1 MELQLFWFNMGKTK
15 SEFSYEELLQ
25 KVKEQELLIK
35 QLNDEKLKISDIEY
49 FVKDSLD
56 LLCIADYDAHFKM
69 VNDAFT
75 TVLGYS
81 KDELLSK
88 PFLEFIHPDDVEST
102 LSTFNLLAKNLPII
116 DFENRYIS
124 KDGEIV
130 FLQWKANLNTA
141 NNLIYSIARDVTA
154 FRKTQEK
161 LLASEKSLNEAQKIA
176 KIGSWDF
183 SLLTQELNWSNE
195 LYEIF
200 EFERIPNDT
209 ELYGKYL
216 SCFLPQDAEILRMNI
231 NKTIADRLPYE
242 MEHQIVLPNKVI
254 KWVFCT
260 GVAIMDNNDNVIALK
275 VVVQDIT
282 QKKQIDDTI
291 KAKEKVEASNK
302 AKSDFLAN
310 MSHEIRTPLNGIIGF
325 TDLLLKT
332 KFDKDQLE
340 YLATVNESANTLME
354 IINNILDFSK
364 IESGKLELISEE
376 IDIYELSNQIINL
389 FKYEANHKK
398 IDLLLHIDSDVPQF
412 IAGDS
417 FRLKQILVNLLG
429 NAMKFTFSGYIKLN
443 ITQTDATNTIS
454 KIKFSVVD
462 TGIGIKVQ
470 NQRKIFQS
478 FIQADNTT
486 TRKYG
491 GTGLGLA
498 ISSQILALKNSELK
512 LSSSYGAGSE
522 FFFIIAFEKRNQKQD
537 SRDAKNNVREYKP
550 HDSSNSM
557 ENYKILIAEDN
568 KINMLLAKTLVKK
581 IVANCTIIEAANGY
595 DAVALSEIE
604 IPDLILMDIQMPI
617 QNGYDATAAI
627 RKNKNIMKIPVIA
640 LTAGVLNGEKEK
652 CISHG
657 MSDYIT
663 KPIVQTDLERILQKW
678 LVK

>member
-1 MELQLFWFNMGKTK
+1 MELQLFRLDMEKRKN
-15 SEFSYEELLQ
+15 EFSYEELLQ

-35 QLNDEKLKISDIEY
+35 QLNDEKLDLANLEY
-49 FVKDSLD
+49 FIKDSLD
-56 LLCIADYDAHFKM
+56 LVCIADYDAYFKM

-75 TVLGYS
+75 TALGYS
-81 KDELLSK
+81 KEELLSK
-88 PFLEFIHPDDVEST
+88 PFLEFIHPDDIEST
-102 LSTFNLLAKNLPII
+102 LSTFKLLAKNLPVI
-116 DFENRYIS
+116 DFENRYIR

-130 FLQWKANLNTA
+130 ILQWKANLNTA
-141 NNLIYSIARDVTA
+141 NNLIYSIARDITV

-183 SLLTQELNWSNE
+183 SLITQELNWSNE

-200 EFERIPNDT
+200 EFEKIPNDT

-216 SCFLPQDAEILRMNI
+216 SCFLPKDAEVLRMNI

-242 MEHQIVLPNKVI
+242 MEHQIILPNKII

-260 GVAIMDNNDNVIALK
+260 GVAMVDSNNNAVALK
-275 VVVQDIT
+275 GVVQDIT
-282 QKKQIDDTI
+282 QKKQMDETI
-291 KAKEKVEASNK
+291 KAKEMAEASNK

-332 KFDKDQLE
+332 DFDKDQLE
-340 YLATVNESANTLME
+340 YLATVNDSANTLME

-398 IDLLLHIDSDVPQF
+398 IDLLLHIDRDVPQF

-417 FRLKQILVNLLG
+417 FRLKQILVNLLS
-429 NAMKFTFSGYIKLN
+429 NAMKFTFSGHIKLN
-443 ITQTDATNTIS
+443 ITQADADEKIS

-522 FFFIIAFEKRNQKQD
+522 FFFIIAFEKLIRKKENPE
-537 SRDAKNNVREYKP
+537 AKMNVREPEPYN
-550 HDSSNSM
+550 SNLM

-581 IVANCTIIEAANGY
+581 IIANCTIIEAANGY

-604 IPDLILMDIQMPI
+604 MPDLILMDIQMPI
-617 QNGYDATAAI
+617 QNGYDATVAI
-627 RKNKNIMKIPVIA
+627 RNNKSIMQIPVIA

-663 KPIVQTDLERILQKW
+663 KPIVQADLEKILQKW
-678 LVK
+678 LIK